1 MHDIDFVHIHVDPEE
16 KQQLSEVIW
25 SADNVELTTIGI
37 DIGSSTS
44 HLMFGRVHMQ
54 RLSTALSSRFVVVG
68 REIIW
73 QSPIFLTPYL
83 TDYTIDTQRLARFVA
98 RCYADSG
105 IARETVDSG
114 AVILTGEALKRRNAR
129 AIAEL
134 FSAEAGK
141 FVCASA
147 GHHLEAQMAA
157 HGSGAIRLSKERQAT
172 LLNVDIGGGTTKFA
186 LVRAGETLATIAIAV
201 GGRLVVETPG
211 RGLVRVEE
219 PAVTIAE
226 SLGFALPL
234 GGALSSHDR
243 RRLTG
248 RMTDLLV
255 GMIARQ
261 APDGLAARLLVTD
274 PWPTHLAALAI
285 DGITFSGG
293 VAEYLYG
300 REKAR
305 FGDLGADLAHD
316 LAHAIADGKV
326 AGPVIDPGNGI
337 RATVVGAAQFS
348 VQISGNTILITRPD
362 ALPLRNLPALC
373 CQFDLANISVGAVA
387 GAVRAALDRSD
398 LVDGE
403 GPIALTFPWSGDPL
417 HARLRAIADGI
428 SAALAKTI
436 AAGLPLVVI
445 VDGDVGMTLG
455 RIIHHEAA
463 PGANVIALDGVQ
475 LRAFDYVD
483 IGGVISVTNVVP
495 LIIKSLLF

>member
-1 MHDIDFVHIHVDPEE
+1 
-16 KQQLSEVIW
+16 
-25 SADNVELTTIGI
+25 
-37 DIGSSTS
+37 
-44 HLMFGRVHMQ
+44 
-54 RLSTALSSRFVVVG
+54 
-68 REIIW
+68 
-73 QSPIFLTPYL
+73 
-83 TDYTIDTQRLARFVA
+83 
-98 RCYADSG
+98 
-105 IARETVDSG
+105 
-114 AVILTGEALKRRNAR
+114 
-129 AIAEL
+129 
-134 FSAEAGK
+134 
-141 FVCASA
+141 
-147 GHHLEAQMAA
+147 
-157 HGSGAIRLSKERQAT
+157 
-172 LLNVDIGGGTTKFA
+172 
-186 LVRAGETLATIAIAV
+186 
-201 GGRLVVETPG
+201 
-211 RGLVRVEE
+211 
-219 PAVTIAE
+219 
-226 SLGFALPL
+226 
-234 GGALSSHDR
+234 
-243 RRLTG
+243 
-248 RMTDLLV
+248 MTDLLV

-261 APDGLAARLLVTD
+261 TPDGLAARLLVTD

-403 GPIALTFPWSGDPL
+403 GPIALTFPWSGAPL

-475 LRAFDYVD
+475 LKAFDYVD